1 MEIKDREV
9 VRKIKVKKEHTFF
22 IQALL
27 EDTHLVSVSLG
38 GKEELTIFY
47 DKAIEEF
54 VKFILLQIENF
65 CIVEFDIDWSI
76 IKKGIKMSPI
86 FGKRNLRQA
95 FEKYI
100 NANDLKVAL
109 SEAIQLG
116 DELYEMHGYDSAI
129 EVYTTLINLLDE
141 RRVNAPFI
149 TEKLYEKLVP
159 LYFEK
164 QDTKKGIDATLSL
177 VKTKVIL
184 KKIGEAIRILN
195 LLEKQFPYD
204 RNVLSKIVEL
214 YVSYN
219 HYTDAFRVVERFVES
234 DPKNLGMIKLGGDL
248 LYKLG
253 KFEDALSY
261 FRAAVVLD
269 NNDSFA
275 REKIEEIEKAL
286 EESKK
291 GELETPSK
299 IEEAFEEIVPEKVK
313 GEETAVNPEV
323 ELPREPSMKT
333 INPEIEKPPEMPGES
348 HEKKPVQK
356 KEVPTT
362 PERRKFIEA
371 ESSIVN
377 APQYIE
383 ALEEIKTGNTK
394 KGLEL
399 LLNLSKSIE
408 KEDFRSAEL
417 IYSKILLLDPENV
430 KVAQKLA
437 DLYLENKM
445 VIEAVFYLR
454 VAARNS
460 KGKEKI
466 GYLSELLSIIP
477 QDASTRKELFE
488 ALIEKKRFDEAFDIL
503 KSITPEKEIEEMAL
517 KVLPEIRENE
527 SFLSKVAKFL
537 STKGIKSNVSQ
548 QYFYYLGK
556 LLFSTPEKL
565 DAIKWFLAAHRISK
579 LQLEDYVEI
588 GKALIDVPADEEKEI
603 VANAIYSYLD
613 SVEDT
618 DKIVT
623 LVNLILSMK
632 PEKVSYV
639 AKHLEVNM
647 NLEKYNEVPKDINFI
662 VNHNALEH
670 ADLVYN
676 STMKVHNLMDVRDLS
691 HIGEFLE
698 LAGKDEYAE
707 KIYSLVLEYDP
718 HNEIAVIKSFVK
730 GVEAESSHQIL
741 LFFDK
746 VSPSHSYTS
755 LIKPI
760 LEKTKE
766 RQQKN
771 PYDYHSYFI
780 NGFLYFL
787 TERYEEAI
795 AAFQFVARSKNHEPL
810 MHLFL
815 GIAFDKIKLRDFAA
829 KQFNLALNHPSIT
842 KEVKLE
848 VLYRQALLYSATGN
862 TEAYRKCL
870 SDISAFNADFKN
882 VKELLAENSEKR
894 IINSEEEEK

>member
-1 MEIKDREV
+1 
-9 VRKIKVKKEHTFF
+9 
-22 IQALL
+22 
-27 EDTHLVSVSLG
+27 
-38 GKEELTIFY
+38 
-47 DKAIEEF
+47 
-54 VKFILLQIENF
+54 
-65 CIVEFDIDWSI
+65 
-76 IKKGIKMSPI
+76 MSPI

-95 FEKYI
+95 FEKYV
-100 NANDLKVAL
+100 NANDLKGAL

-164 QDTKKGIDATLSL
+164 QDTKKGIDTTISL

-204 RNVLSKIVEL
+204 RSVLSKIVEL

-219 HYTDAFRVVERFVES
+219 HYTDAFRVVERLVES
-234 DPKNLGMIKLGGDL
+234 DPRNLGMLKLGGDL
-248 LYKLG
+248 LCKLG

-261 FRAAVVLD
+261 YRVALVID
-269 NNDSFA
+269 GSDSYA
-275 REKIEEIEKAL
+275 REKVEEIEKTL
-286 EESKK
+286 EQSKK
-291 GELETPSK
+291 GEPEQTRK
-299 IEEAFEEIVPEKVK
+299 IEEELVKEVVPEKVK
-313 GEETAVNPEV
+313 EEEKTVIPEV
-323 ELPREPSMKT
+323 ESPKEPPMKT
-333 INPEIEKPPEMPGES
+333 INPEIEKPPEISKES
-348 HEKKPVQK
+348 PIKTANLEVEKEPELPKKPQEKKPVQK
-356 KEVPTT
+356 KEVPVAL
-362 PERRKFIEA
+362 EKHKFVES
-371 ESSIVN
+371 ESSVVN
-377 APQYIE
+377 SPQYIE
-383 ALEEIKTGNTK
+383 ALEEIKAGNTE

-417 IYSKILLLDPENV
+417 IYSKILLLDPENI

-488 ALIEKKRFDEAFDIL
+488 ALIEEKRFDEAFDIL

-556 LLFSTPEKL
+556 LLFLAPEKL
-565 DAIKWFLAAHRISK
+565 DAIKWFLAAHRISR
-579 LQLEDYVEI
+579 LPLEDYVEI

-603 VANAIYSYLD
+603 VANAIFSYLD

-618 DKIVT
+618 DKKVT
-623 LVNLILSMK
+623 LVNLILSLK

-647 NLEKYNEVPKDINFI
+647 NLGKYNEVPKDINFI
-662 VNHNALEH
+662 VSHNALEY
-670 ADLVYN
+670 AELVYN
-676 STMKVHNLMDVRDLS
+676 STMKVHHLMDVQDLS

-698 LAGKDEYAE
+698 LAGQNEYAE

-718 HNEIAVIKSFVK
+718 HNEIAVIKSFIK

-741 LFFDK
+741 HFFDK

-766 RQQKN
+766 RQQRN
-771 PYDYHSYFI
+771 PYDYHSYFV

-795 AAFQFVARSKNHEPL
+795 AAFQFVARSKNQEPL

-862 TEAYRKCL
+862 TEAYKKCL
-870 SDISAFNADFKN
+870 SDISALNADFKN

-894 IINSEEEEK
+894 IINNEEEEK

>member
-1 MEIKDREV
+1 
-9 VRKIKVKKEHTFF
+9 
-22 IQALL
+22 
-27 EDTHLVSVSLG
+27 
-38 GKEELTIFY
+38 
-47 DKAIEEF
+47 
-54 VKFILLQIENF
+54 
-65 CIVEFDIDWSI
+65 
-76 IKKGIKMSPI
+76 MSPI

-100 NANDLKVAL
+100 NENDLKGAL

-141 RRVNAPFI
+141 KRVNAPFI
-149 TEKLYEKLVP
+149 IEKLYEKLVP

-164 QDTKKGIDATLSL
+164 QDTKKGVDTTLSL
-177 VKTKVIL
+177 VKIKVIL

-204 RNVLSKIVEL
+204 KSVLSKIVDL

-219 HYTDAFRVVERFVES
+219 HYTDAFRVVERLVES
-234 DPKNLGMIKLGGDL
+234 DPKNLGMLKLGGDL

-261 FRAAVVLD
+261 FRVALVID
-269 NNDSFA
+269 GNDSYA
-275 REKIEEIEKAL
+275 REKVEEIEKTL
-286 EESKK
+286 ERSKK
-291 GELETPSK
+291 VEPETSSK
-299 IEEAFEEIVPEKVK
+299 IEEELIKEVVPEKVK
-313 GEETAVNPEV
+313 EEEKAVTPEA
-323 ELPREPSMKT
+323 ELPKEPPMKT
-333 INPEIEKPPEMPGES
+333 ISPEAEKPYEMQKEPQ
-348 HEKKPVQK
+348 EKKPAQK
-356 KEVPTT
+356 KEALIT
-362 PERRKFIEA
+362 PPEKHKFVEA

-377 APQYIE
+377 APQYVE
-383 ALEEIKTGNTK
+383 ALEEIKTGNTD

-417 IYSKILLLDPENV
+417 IYSKILLLDPENIR
-430 KVAQKLA
+430 VAQKLA
-437 DLYLENKM
+437 ELYLENKM

-454 VAARNS
+454 VAAKNS

-488 ALIEKKRFDEAFDIL
+488 ALIEEKRYDEAFDIL

-527 SFLSKVAKFL
+527 SFLSKIAKFL

-556 LLFSTPEKL
+556 LLFLTSEKL
-565 DAIKWFLAAHRISK
+565 DAIKWFLAAHRISR
-579 LQLEDYVEI
+579 LALEDYVEI
-588 GKALIDVPADEEKEI
+588 GKALIDIPADEEKEI
-603 VANAIYSYLD
+603 VANAIFSYLD

-618 DKIVT
+618 DRKVA
-623 LVNLILSMK
+623 LVNLILSLK
-632 PEKVSYV
+632 PEKVSYI

-647 NLEKYNEVPKDINFI
+647 DLEKYNEVPKDINFI
-662 VNHNALEH
+662 VSRNAFEY
-670 ADLVYN
+670 AELVYN
-676 STMKVHNLMDVRDLS
+676 STMKVHHLMDVHDLS
-691 HIGEFLE
+691 HVGEFLE
-698 LAGKDEYAE
+698 LAGQNEYAE

-741 LFFDK
+741 HFFDK

-755 LIKPI
+755 ITKPI

-771 PYDYHSYFI
+771 PYDYHSYFV
-780 NGFLYFL
+780 NGFLFFL

-795 AAFQFVARSKNHEPL
+795 ASFQFVARSKNHEPL

-829 KQFNLALNHPSIT
+829 KQFNLALNHPSVT
-842 KEVKLE
+842 KEIKLE
-848 VLYRQALLYSATGN
+848 VLYRQALLYSSTGN
-862 TEAYRKCL
+862 MEAYRKCL
-870 SDISAFNADFKN
+870 NDISSLNADFKN
-882 VKELLAENSEKR
+882 VKELLAENSEKK
-894 IINSEEEEK
+894 IINIEEEEK